1 MLGSNMG
8 VIKYAFDTN
17 GVGEM
22 NHTFQSSNSKVLS
35 AHVISA
41 NNQVLMDVE
50 VEGVFNGDDLTAF
63 DNFFFDWAATF
74 GFEFGVPV
82 LQPRNCGH
90 QLPTK
95 DGMGPRVINARP
107 LPFPSP
113 RNPVTPSDD
122 RLKQVHTIS
131 LGLTDVV
138 SMYLRQFSF
147 ANSESDAISRFSF
160 LYNLLLQMSDDG
172 GQPEVDSQILNIA
185 PDCEQTI
192 SPKSAKYETV
202 YTRLRNELGHKRKG
216 VNYSQTKSEIRSK
229 VVEFSE
235 IVKKCILAKM
245 REDS

>member
-1 MLGSNMG
+1 MG

-22 NHTFQSSNSKVLS
+22 NHTFQPSISKVLS

-63 DNFFFDWAATF
+63 DNFFFDWAAAF

-95 DGMGPRVINARP
+95 DGMGPVVINLNVGTFS
-107 LPFPSP
+107 LP
-113 RNPVTPSDD
+113 REPVIPSDE
-122 RLKQVHTIS
+122 RLKKVHTIS
-131 LGLTDVV
+131 LELTDVL
-138 SMYLRQFSF
+138 SMYLRQFAF
-147 ANSESDAISRFSF
+147 ANSETDAISRFSF

-172 GQPEVDSQILNIA
+172 GQPAVDSRILNIS

-192 SPKSAKYETV
+192 SPKSGKYETV
-202 YTRLRNELGHKRKG
+202 YTRLRNELGHKREG
-216 VNYSQTKSEIRSK
+216 VNYSQTKSEIRNK

-235 IVKKCILAKM
+235 IVKKCIMTKM
-245 REDS
+245 HESN

>member
-1 MLGSNMG
+1 MG

-22 NHTFQSSNSKVLS
+22 NHTFQPAISKVLS
-35 AHVISA
+35 AHVRSE

-63 DNFFFDWAATF
+63 DDFFFDWAAAF

-82 LQPRNCGH
+82 LQPRNCCH

-95 DGMGPRVINARP
+95 DGMGPVVINLNVGTFT
-107 LPFPSP
+107 LP
-113 RNPVTPSDD
+113 RKLVTPSDE

-131 LGLTDVV
+131 LELTDVV

-192 SPKSAKYETV
+192 SPKPGKYETYETV
-202 YTRLRNELGHKRKG
+202 YTRLRNELGHKREG
-216 VNYSQTKSEIRSK
+216 VNYSQTKSEIRNK

-235 IVKKCILAKM
+235 IVKKCIMAKM
-245 REDS
+245 HEDS